1 MFSVSLWLVECAIQ
15 QPRRHREHR
24 DCTEKKLKLRHYRT
38 FDRIDR
44 IFQDEHVIL
53 KEMAQVQIDNIK
65 MAYTDAGAGRPVLL
79 LHGYPF
85 NRSLWNEQIAALS
98 GSYRVIA
105 PDLRGFGES
114 DSSEGPSTM
123 NRMAQDVALLLD
135 HLEIPR
141 VTIGSLSMGGYVTL
155 AFYKQFAS
163 RVRALILADTRATPD
178 TEEAK
183 QNRAQQAEKALA
195 DGMAGIAD
203 AMLPKLLTP
212 ETVSRRP
219 EIVKRVRDMMLKT
232 KPEGAA
238 AALRGMAVRDDQT
251 SLLSKI
257 TVPTLILVGA
267 EDALTPVADSEKLN
281 DGIAGSR
288 LVVLENAGHVSNLE
302 RTEKFNDALLDFLS
316 ESSS

>member
-1 MFSVSLWLVECAIQ
+1 
-15 QPRRHREHR
+15 
-24 DCTEKKLKLRHYRT
+24 
-38 FDRIDR
+38 
-44 IFQDEHVIL
+44 
-53 KEMAQVQIDNIK
+53 MAQVQINNITI
-65 MAYTDAGAGRPVLL
+65 AYTDVGSGRPVVLI
-79 LHGYPF
+79 HGYPF
-85 NRSLWNEQIAALS
+85 NRSLWNEQVAALS
-98 GSYRVIA
+98 GSCRVIA

-114 DSSEGPSTM
+114 DSSNETATM
-123 NRMAQDVALLLD
+123 NRMAQDVAALLD
-135 HLEIPR
+135 HLGVPR
-141 VTIGSLSMGGYVTL
+141 ATFGSLSMGGYVTL

-178 TEEAK
+178 TAEAK

-195 DGMAGIAD
+195 EGMAGIAD

-212 ETVSRRP
+212 ETVSKRP

-238 AALRGMAVRDDQT
+238 AALRGMAERDDQT

-267 EDALTPVADSEKLN
+267 EDAITPVSHSEKMNEL
-281 DGIAGSR
+281 IAGSR

-302 RTEKFNDALLDFLS
+302 RTEKFNEAVLDFLS